1 MNTCWLIW
9 NNTNKC
15 FHNNACR
22 MLTGLVFSASKM
34 QNEFHEASLNTGLQ
48 VNVENH
54 VWTPLEKDT
63 LKLNVD
69 AAFSL
74 NSKNEK
80 FGMMVHDSSSVSMW
94 GFKCR
99 KC

>member
-1 MNTCWLIW
+1 M
-9 NNTNKC
+9 
-15 FHNNACR
+15 HV
-22 MLTGLVFSASKM
+22 GLVFSASKM

-74 NSKNEK
+74 NSKIGK
-80 FGMMVHDSSSVSMW
+80 FGMVVRDSSCKVCLCGVSSVGNVESTLHAELKAILW
-94 GFKCR
+94 TRGN
-99 KC
+99 